1 MTVPVWVDPHL
12 TPAFYKRLAAIA
24 TTCKAP
30 RYRVIQEG
38 MELFLQ
44 RYQEEQ
50 GLVAKLSK
58 NKGSAKQVRQL
69 LSNISK
75 SYWETLT
82 DEEKRVRGQRAAQAR
97 WAKKKPESKS

>member
-1 MTVPVWVDPHL
+1 
-12 TPAFYKRLAAIA
+12 
-24 TTCKAP
+24 
-30 RYRVIQEG
+30 

-58 NKGSAKQVRQL
+58 DKGSAKQVRQL

-75 SYWETLT
+75 SYWETLS
-82 DEEKRVRGQRAAQAR
+82 DEEKRARGQKAAQAR
-97 WAKKKPESKS
+97 WRKKKPKPKS